1 MTSSNDRVAASK
13 PVISWQVM
21 PSTLGPVLIAASDRG
36 VCCVAF
42 GEEGDDVRARFP
54 DHECRAAGEE
64 NATLFAHIIA
74 AIEAPGGDHS
84 HIALDPKGT
93 AFQRRCWQALRDI
106 PAGETRSY
114 GEQAAALGNPKAS
127 RAVGS
132 ANAANP
138 VAVLI
143 PCHRVVPAGG
153 GLGGYAYGSGIK
165 AELLRREGVFV

>member
-1 MTSSNDRVAASK
+1 MTPRNKSQTPSKRV
-13 PVISWQVM
+13 IHWQVM
-21 PSTLGPVLIAASDRG
+21 PSTLGPVLIAVSDRG

-42 GEEGDDVRARFP
+42 GEGGDDVRARFP

-64 NATLFAHIIA
+64 YATLFAHIIG

-93 AFQRRCWQALRDI
+93 AFQRRCWQALREI

-153 GLGGYAYGSGIK
+153 GIGGYAYGPGIK
-165 AELLRREGVFV
+165 AELLRREGALV